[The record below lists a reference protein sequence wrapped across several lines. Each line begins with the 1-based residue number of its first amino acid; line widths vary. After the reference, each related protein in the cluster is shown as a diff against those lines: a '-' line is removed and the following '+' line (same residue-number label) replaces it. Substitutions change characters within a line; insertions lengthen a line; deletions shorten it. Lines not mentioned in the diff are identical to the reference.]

1 MWQQNDFW
9 DLIEPVIFV
18 ANDFEIFS
26 SGLQLPCCT
35 TSVAIGVCCYAVAG
49 VAGMFTCGILLM
61 KIAPVSHR
69 AAEIFAAVARN
80 Q

>member
-1 MWQQNDFW
+1 
-9 DLIEPVIFV
+9 
-18 ANDFEIFS
+18 
-26 SGLQLPCCT
+26 LQLPYCT
-35 TSVAIGVCCYAVAG
+35 TSVAIVVCCYVVAG
-49 VAGMFTCGILLM
+49 VAGMFTCGILLI